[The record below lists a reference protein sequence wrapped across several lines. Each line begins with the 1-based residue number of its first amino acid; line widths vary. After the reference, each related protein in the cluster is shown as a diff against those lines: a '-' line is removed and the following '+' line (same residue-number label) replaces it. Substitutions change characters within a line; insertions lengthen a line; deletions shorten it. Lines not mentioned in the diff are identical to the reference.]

1 MDLGEGKRGEGRD
14 GSVRRGGGDQPR
26 ANGPTAGASRE
37 CYPGRVRENA
47 LVDGGAGGKRAHLL
61 AAVRPDEPCGEDHLL
76 VHRLLRHGARLS
88 RTRSVRRAK
97 PPRVVRDRRPRQR
110 KSTPPRVAKGSGD
123 DSTPTSL
130 LAGRPP
136 RARQV
141 IGELLLARSSVL
153 RAGTNDARRPRPPHT
168 AARRSRDLVLVR
180 SLAPRFRAR
189 ARGTT
194 GLADRP
200 SRGPP
205 GGARRR
211 ARRRPARGADPRG
224 KARAIQHVFPPQ
236 PGQARPPGAEALR
249 EEHARGA
256 RGEAPQRGTRA
267 EPRRASP
274 FVSPRGFGPRPPA
287 RRERDPPRRSIDVTL
302 GVSIPTRPPGAPLA
316 EGNVPEPRSESGLAQ
331 PPLTSRSRRNPLS
344 PLSRRW
350 RAAARVATGSSS

>member
-1 MDLGEGKRGEGRD
+1 
-14 GSVRRGGGDQPR
+14 V
-26 ANGPTAGASRE
+26 
-37 CYPGRVRENA
+37 
-47 LVDGGAGGKRAHLL
+47 
-61 AAVRPDEPCGEDHLL
+61 
-76 VHRLLRHGARLS
+76 
-88 RTRSVRRAK
+88 RTRSSMGGRWEARAPACRRT
-97 PPRVVRDRRPRQR
+97 PRR
-110 KSTPPRVAKGSGD
+110 TAW
-123 DSTPTSL
+123 
-130 LAGRPP
+130 GRPSAGTSP
-136 RARQV
+136 AAPWRQTLPHEERPSRQTAARC
-141 IGELLLARSSVL
+141 ARSPSASAKKYAERGGRRFDPQFARGTAAA
-153 RAGTNDARRPRPPHT
+153 RAASHRRTAAGAIIRATRGNDARRPRPPHT

-274 FVSPRGFGPRPPA
+274 FVSPRSPAPPPRGFGPRPPA

-302 GVSIPTRPPGAPLA
+302 GVSTPTRPAGAPLA

>member
-1 MDLGEGKRGEGRD
+1 MAPDSPARGASVAPNRRALCEIAVRVSEKVPRREWQKGRATIR
-14 GSVRRGGGDQPR
+14 SPECSRTAAARAASHRRT
-26 ANGPTAGASRE
+26 AAGAII
-37 CYPGRVRENA
+37 
-47 LVDGGAGGKRAHLL
+47 RA
-61 AAVRPDEPCGEDHLL
+61 
-76 VHRLLRHGARLS
+76 
-88 RTRSVRRAK
+88 TR
-97 PPRVVRDRRPRQR
+97 
-110 KSTPPRVAKGSGD
+110 G
-123 DSTPTSL
+123 
-130 LAGRPP
+130 
-136 RARQV
+136 
-141 IGELLLARSSVL
+141 
-153 RAGTNDARRPRPPHT
+153 NDARRPRPPHT

-274 FVSPRGFGPRPPA
+274 FVSPRSPAPPRGFGPRPPA

-302 GVSIPTRPPGAPLA
+302 GVSTPTRPAGAPLA